1 MQSVNACAG
10 VTAGAAPVND
20 AVRHSVPVSNLLAVQ
35 AVTATQSVDAG
46 PVNDSLAPS
55 MIQGLQDR
63 AHAGFQATA
72 QVVREHVDLARQSAN
87 ERVKV
92 AKAGKKLLDEGGDSV
107 AQMVVAKKASLVASE
122 MDLSVADSVHGA
134 IVKLDDSVAQLRKTE
149 LSEGRH
155 FSPIEHE
162 ASFLAGD
169 HERHAATCRR
179 IAQMLATPASSA
191 AMSAEECDALAI
203 VKAKEGC
210 ATVMSH
216 TSDGLARIKQRTL
229 GGASQSDDPVV
240 SSEIDQAP
248 TLLQTGLG
256 WFTEVSSTSYD
267 DKLWN
272 GFQKLQQAAND
283 RVETAK
289 NGKRLLESGG
299 DNVEQVMLAKMAC
312 RDAAD
317 MDRVVAEK
325 VQNAITLFDDS
336 AAKLRCC
343 SKTLLALEGA
353 AAHNSLAQL
362 AAEHETRANTYRQI
376 AEMLKQPLATVEMNL
391 AEWDAL
397 SLVKLK
403 DGSLGA
409 LGALQSRTNEG
420 FEALKSLA
428 YPSVSSE
435 IQRDCQRRRTVC
447 A

>member
-1 MQSVNACAG
+1 MQSGNACAG

-20 AVRHSVPVSNLLAVQ
+20 AVRHSVPVSNLLSVQ
-35 AVTATQSVDAG
+35 SVTATQSESVDAG

-122 MDLSVADSVHGA
+122 MDLSVADSVRGA
-134 IVKLDDSVAQLRKTE
+134 IVKLDASVAQLRE
-149 LSEGRH
+149 AESLEGGH

-179 IAQMLATPASSA
+179 IAQMLATPSSSA
-191 AMSAEECDALAI
+191 AMSAEECDALVI

-216 TSDGLARIKQRTL
+216 TSDGLARMKQRTL
-229 GGASQSDDPVV
+229 GGASQSDDPVA
-240 SSEIDQAP
+240 SSDQAP

-299 DNVEQVMLAKMAC
+299 DNVEQMMLAKMAC

-317 MDRVVAEK
+317 MDRVIAEK

-353 AAHNSLAQL
+353 AAHSSLAQL

-397 SLVKLK
+397 SLVKVK

-435 IQRDCQRRRTVC
+435 IQRDSQRRRTVC

>member
-35 AVTATQSVDAG
+35 SVTATQSVDAG

-63 AHAGFQATA
+63 AHAGIQATA

-122 MDLSVADSVHGA
+122 MDLSVADSVQGA
-134 IVKLDDSVAQLRKTE
+134 IVKLDASVAQLRE
-149 LSEGRH
+149 AESSEGGH

-179 IAQMLATPASSA
+179 IAQMLATPSSSA

-216 TSDGLARIKQRTL
+216 TSDGLARMKQRTL
-229 GGASQSDDPVV
+229 GGASQSDDPVA
-240 SSEIDQAP
+240 SSDQAP

-289 NGKRLLESGG
+289 NGKRLLESG

-353 AAHNSLAQL
+353 AAHSSLAQL

-397 SLVKLK
+397 SLVKVK

-435 IQRDCQRRRTVC
+435 IQRDSQRRRTVC